1 MKCAHILGNLM
12 LQTSESL
19 KGKVIAVPENR
30 QLLLLNKM
38 LSKRGAEVIS
48 VPMVAIHDAPN
59 SEPILGW
66 LEAFINNPPDIFILL
81 TGEGLRRLLSLAD
94 KNALKTAFIDA
105 LSGVDALCRGPKP
118 NQALRE
124 IGLDRKFD
132 AETPTTEGVIASLN
146 ELEIAGKNIAV
157 QLYGEEPN
165 VKLISYLELRGAKPS
180 VVAPYVYAN
189 KLDDEKVIELINT
202 MQKGQV
208 DVIAF
213 TSQPQINRL
222 FKVARQYNLEKELR
236 VGLDLCYVAAI
247 GPVVKGVLNNKGVT
261 VEIMPER
268 TYFMK
273 PMVAAIV
280 KFLNSQGT
288 MAV

>member
-1 MKCAHILGNLM
+1 M
-12 LQTSESL
+12 LHPSESL

-48 VPMVAIHDAPN
+48 VPMVAIHDAPD
-59 SEPILGW
+59 SELVLEW
-66 LEAFINNPPDIFILL
+66 LEAFINEPPDIFIIF

-94 KNALKTAFIDA
+94 KHGLKTAFIDA
-105 LSGVDALCRGPKP
+105 LSGVEALCRGPKP

-132 AETPTTEGVIASLN
+132 AETPTTEGVIASLD
-146 ELEIAGKNIAV
+146 ELEIAGKDIAV

-165 VKLISYLELRGAKPS
+165 VKLISYLEQRGAKLS

-189 KLDDEKVIELINT
+189 KLDDEKIIELIST

-222 FKVARQYNLEKELR
+222 FKVAKQYKLETELR
-236 VGLDLCYVAAI
+236 VGLDLCHVAAI
-247 GPVVKGVLNNKGVT
+247 GPVVKDVLNNKGIS

-273 PMVAAIV
+273 PMVVAIV
-280 KFLNSQGT
+280 KFLNLHGT